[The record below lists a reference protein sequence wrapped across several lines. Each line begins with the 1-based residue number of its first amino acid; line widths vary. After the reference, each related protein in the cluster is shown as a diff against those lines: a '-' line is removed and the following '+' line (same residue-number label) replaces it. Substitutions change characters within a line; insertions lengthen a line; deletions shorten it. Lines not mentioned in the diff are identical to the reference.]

1 MSPAARAAHGAVCI
15 EPNKI
20 VIYVGPTGSAGL
32 ASYELFHLDLKDGV
46 GIWNTIGV
54 SQRTPGKRYGHTLTH
69 SKPFIIVFGGNIGDR
84 AVNDCWILNI

>member
-1 MSPAARAAHGAVCI
+1 MAQSVSNPIKLLYMEVQLVREDSPPI
-15 EPNKI
+15 E
-20 VIYVGPTGSAGL
+20 
-32 ASYELFHLDLKDGV
+32 ELFHLDLKDGV